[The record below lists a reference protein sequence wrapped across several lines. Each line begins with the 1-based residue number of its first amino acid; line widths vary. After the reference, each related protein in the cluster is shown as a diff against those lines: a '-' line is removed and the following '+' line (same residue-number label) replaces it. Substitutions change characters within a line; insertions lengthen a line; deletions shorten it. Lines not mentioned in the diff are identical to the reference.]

1 MLCFTSF
8 AHLMIAA
15 MPDAQTAAAI
25 VTLIFSMSLIFNGV
39 MQSPTALPGFWVWM
53 YRIVGL
59 PWPTVDL
66 KSRILTNFQLVTLH
80 LLGRVHGRRPAIR
93 PAYRMCRR

>member
-39 MQSPTALPGFWVWM
+39 MQSPTALPGFCIWM
-53 YRIVGL
+53 YRLVGL
-59 PWPTVDL
+59 P
-66 KSRILTNFQLVTLH
+66 
-80 LLGRVHGRRPAIR
+80 
-93 PAYRMCRR
+93 